1 MDEQHWRLPRRDRGI
16 RRFVYEYD
24 FGDSWT
30 HTVEIEEVD
39 ERDFPGLARCMDGA
53 RACPPEDCGGVD
65 GYERMLEI
73 VFDPTHEEFE
83 EMRQW
88 AGPDFQ
94 PERFDIREVNER
106 LAAVGWREET
116 I

>member
-1 MDEQHWRLPRRDRGI
+1 MHLGDVVDRSI

-30 HTVEIEEVD
+30 HTIEIEEVD
-39 ERDFPGLARCMDGA
+39 ERSFHDLARCVDGA

-65 GYERMLEI
+65 GYGRMLEI
-73 VFDPTHEEFE
+73 LFDPTHEEFE

-88 AGPDFQ
+88 VGPDFQ
-94 PERFDIREVNER
+94 PERFDIRKVNER
-106 LAAVGWREET
+106 LATVGWREEA